1 MGLIR
6 LLPRSGGARPAA
18 EPARDTA
25 PEPVPLDGPPEPVV
39 VSEPASEA
47 QARERHADRVAPP
60 SSVTTPSRPPRASR
74 RSVIAL
80 ANQKGGVAK
89 TTTTLNLGVALRE
102 MGHRVLLI
110 DLDPQGNLTMSQGL
124 NPDVIERSM
133 FDVLVHKVPIS
144 DVIEHRE
151 ADLAVASID
160 LAGAELALSAMIGRE
175 RALEKALV
183 EVRASYDY
191 VLIDTPP
198 SLGLLTIN
206 AFVAATGVIVPVQ
219 CEYLSLRGLVQLENT
234 LAMVRENLNPNVGV
248 EGIVATMFDGRTLH
262 SREAIEILEE
272 NFGDL
277 VYRTQDPQDRPLRGG
292 ARQGELRPQVR
303 PDRRRSG
310 GLPRAGARDR
320 CGEGGRGWRAS
331 AQACVRARSRSCS
344 ARRKRRNEDRPSP
357 TRRRRPSSLHR
368 SCPTRPP
375 RRLRR
380 QSQLPLDS
388 RADADLSG
396 KDRARRH
403 RRARLRLRGRPHRA
417 DGTSGRGRARAG
429 DCSRAPSWRSRV
441 AEVVELVPAP
451 AEVERSPAPEQRPE
465 PYAPPA
471 SRFVTPMPES
481 PPRLH
486 VAGDVAS
493 YLAVIRVVGV
503 GGAGINA
510 VNRMMDAGIAQ
521 VDFVAVN
528 TDAQQLELSDAP
540 VKIHIGESITQGL
553 GSGADPETGRRAAEE
568 GFDHVRAALRGS
580 DMVFVTAGEG
590 GGTGTG
596 AAPVVARIAR
606 ELGALTVGIVTT
618 PFKFE
623 GTRRKV
629 AAESGVETLRAAC
642 DTVIVIPNDR
652 LLEVLDRS
660 TSMIDAF
667 RIADDVLRQGVQGI
681 CDLITMPGLIN
692 LDFADVR
699 TVMTDAGSALMG
711 IGYSEARE
719 NRAREAAER
728 ALRSPLID
736 TEIVGARGILLSIAG
751 GDDLTLLEVNEAA
764 EVVRHAATDDTNII
778 FGATVDER
786 LNGQVWVT
794 VVATGLGSP
803 RRASY
808 TPAAAAMS
816 PSAGGRT
823 TSDSE
828 RELPSFLR

>member
-1 MGLIR
+1 M
-6 LLPRSGGARPAA
+6 ARKRASMREGPLAELFRATEAA
-18 EPARDTA
+18 QRTQGEPAESEAPATA
-25 PEPVPLDGPPEPVV
+25 PAPESTPGPT
-39 VSEPASEA
+39 AA
-47 QARERHADRVAPP
+47 APP
-60 SSVTTPSRPPRASR
+60 
-74 RSVIAL
+74 
-80 ANQKGGVAK
+80 Q
-89 TTTTLNLGVALRE
+89 
-102 MGHRVLLI
+102 
-110 DLDPQGNLTMSQGL
+110 
-124 NPDVIERSM
+124 
-133 FDVLVHKVPIS
+133 
-144 DVIEHRE
+144 
-151 ADLAVASID
+151 
-160 LAGAELALSAMIGRE
+160 
-175 RALEKALV
+175 
-183 EVRASYDY
+183 
-191 VLIDTPP
+191 
-198 SLGLLTIN
+198 
-206 AFVAATGVIVPVQ
+206 
-219 CEYLSLRGLVQLENT
+219 
-234 LAMVRENLNPNVGV
+234 
-248 EGIVATMFDGRTLH
+248 
-262 SREAIEILEE
+262 
-272 NFGDL
+272 
-277 VYRTQDPQDRPLRGG
+277 
-292 ARQGELRPQVR
+292 
-303 PDRRRSG
+303 
-310 GLPRAGARDR
+310 
-320 CGEGGRGWRAS
+320 
-331 AQACVRARSRSCS
+331 
-344 ARRKRRNEDRPSP
+344 
-357 TRRRRPSSLHR
+357 
-368 SCPTRPP
+368 
-375 RRLRR
+375 
-380 QSQLPLDS
+380 QLPLDEQS
-388 RADADLSG
+388 TIISHPGAELDATVEHVYDFEIG
-396 KDRARRH
+396 
-403 RRARLRLRGRPHRA
+403 
-417 DGTSGRGRARAG
+417 
-429 DCSRAPSWRSRV
+429 APEPALPSVAAVPDPEPEPAEEPVVEEQV
-441 AEVVELVPAP
+441 AEVVELVAP
-451 AEVERSPAPEQRPE
+451 SVHPEPVVARAPDVVAEPERLE

-471 SRFVTPMPES
+471 SRFVAPMPES
-481 PPRLH
+481 APRLH

-553 GSGADPETGRRAAEE
+553 GSGADPETGRRSAEE
-568 GFDHVRAALRGS
+568 GYDHVRAALRGS

-623 GTRRKV
+623 GTRRKL
-629 AAESGVETLRAAC
+629 AAESGVEALRSAC

-699 TVMTDAGSALMG
+699 TVMSDAGSALMG

-764 EVVRHAATDDTNII
+764 EVVRQAATDDTNII

-794 VVATGLGSP
+794 VVATGLGAP
-803 RRASY
+803 RRTSF
-808 TPAAAAMS
+808 TPVATAMS
-816 PSAGGRT
+816 SSGGGRT
-823 TSDSE
+823 AGEPE